1 MEGLKE
7 LLTKMADDA
16 LIMGHRNSE
25 WTGLG
30 PTLEEDIAFSS
41 MAQDKIGHA
50 WNLFKML
57 HERMDLPDPDQMAFH
72 RDEKEYKCC
81 QLVELYTRDY
91 ATALVRQFFFDHA
104 EFSRYELLQGSAI
117 EPLAQFA
124 RKVRGEIKYHIL
136 HGDMWM
142 KKLGQGNEESK
153 SRIQHAVNESFPY
166 ALGIF
171 EPSPLEEEI
180 KNQRIFVGED
190 ELRVKWLEAIQP
202 VIEEAGLTLPDPD
215 GVEPKMGGRQGYHT
229 DHLKPLL
236 DEMTEVFRTA
246 PEAEW

>member
-7 LLTKMADDA
+7 LLIKMADDA

-41 MAQDKIGHA
+41 MAQDKVGHA
-50 WNLFKML
+50 WNLYKML
-57 HERMDLPDPDQMAFH
+57 HERMDMPDPDQMAFH
-72 RDEKEYKCC
+72 REEQEYKCC
-81 QLVELYTRDY
+81 QLVELYTQDY
-91 ATALVRQFFFDHA
+91 ATALARQFFFDHA
-104 EFSRYELLQGSAI
+104 EFARYSLLQESSI

-136 HGDMWM
+136 HGDMWV
-142 KKLGQGNEESK
+142 KRLGQGNEVSNGRMQ
-153 SRIQHAVNESFPY
+153 SAVDEMFPY

-171 EPSPLEEEI
+171 EPSPLEEKI
-180 KNQRIFVGED
+180 KEQRIFVGE
-190 ELRVKWLEAIQP
+190 EALKAQWFEAIRP
-202 VIEEAGLTLPDPD
+202 VMEEAGLTLPNEDS
-215 GVEPKMGGRQGYHT
+215 VEPKMGGRQGYHT
-229 DHLKPLL
+229 DDLKPLL